1 MPSEYDQSE
10 PDYSLAGASPTAAT
24 PATAEDHPMFAKAPY
39 LDLQAGPVTL
49 ERLLALF
56 SKRAG
61 IEAAKAKLRGR
72 TNAVRG
78 WQVRI

>member
-10 PDYSLAGASPTAAT
+10 PDYSTGGAQPAAAT
-24 PATAEDHPMFAKAPY
+24 TADHPMFAKAPY

-49 ERLLALF
+49 ERLLGLF

-61 IEAAKAKLRGR
+61 VEEAKAKLRGR

-78 WQVRI
+78 WRVRL